1 MDVPGDLGRLN
12 PWPWLVLLAMN
23 VVLTPTAF
31 VLFALDS
38 PTPIL
43 GNADIF
49 ALWGFL
55 LVLVCP
61 TLGFLAN
68 ISFSRAFE
76 DKHGSCTLFG
86 LVFTYTSLV
95 AWGIVAIAAVSQPLR
110 F

>member
-1 MDVPGDLGRLN
+1 MDDPRTLTRLI
-12 PWPWLVLLAMN
+12 PWTLLVAMN

-31 VLFALDS
+31 LLFALDS
-38 PTPIL
+38 PTPTL
-43 GNADIF
+43 PNHELF

-61 TLGFLAN
+61 TLGFMAN
-68 ISFSRAFE
+68 VSFSRAFE
-76 DKHGSCTLFG
+76 LRDGPYALWG

-95 AWGIVAIAAVSQPLR
+95 AWGVVAIVAFWDPRR